1 MLLSG
6 SIRKFDLAS
15 VLQFLAH
22 ELATGILEV
31 RDFDEYGF
39 IYLIDGRVQGISL
52 PMTDDKLGGRLVRAG
67 LLDEQQLSEVL
78 MADTLLSKEEK
89 KAKPLGQR
97 LLDKGYITA
106 DQVRYI
112 MAKQTLDQVFA
123 LAHWR
128 NGMLEFDEPERMPQF
143 TIRITGSVQELLLDA
158 YRRIDE
164 GELMKTRKTVV
175 DNEVCFRCPVEG
187 ECSEAIKRRYL
198 KPDVCLWR
206 RMGAVIDDDYER
218 VQDSQRLYQSPEANE
233 KPTLETAL
241 DSDGSLD
248 LGP

>member
-6 SIRKFDLAS
+6 SIHKFDLAS
-15 VLQFLAH
+15 ILQFLAH
-22 ELATGILEV
+22 EQATGIIEV

-52 PMTDDKLGGRLVRAG
+52 PMTDDKLGNRLVRAG

-78 MADTLLSKEEK
+78 MADTLLSKQEK

-106 DQVRYI
+106 DQVRDI

-123 LAHWR
+123 LAHWQ
-128 NGMLEFDEPERMPQF
+128 NGVFEFDESDKMPEF

-164 GELMKTRKTVV
+164 GELMKTTKTVV
-175 DNEVCFRCPVEG
+175 DNEVCFRCPVESQ
-187 ECSEAIKRRYL
+187 CSDDIKTRYL

-206 RMGAVIDDDYER
+206 RMGAVLDDDYER
-218 VQDSQRLYQSPEANE
+218 VQDSQLLYKSRETNE

-241 DSDGSLD
+241 GSDGSLD
-248 LGP
+248 LDP

>member
-6 SIRKFDLAS
+6 SIRKFKLAS
-15 VLQFLAH
+15 VLQFLAQ
-22 ELATGILEV
+22 EQATGILEV

-39 IYLIDGRVQGISL
+39 IYLVEGRVQGISL
-52 PMTDDKLGGRLVRAG
+52 PMTDEKLGTRLVRAG
-67 LLDEQQLSEVL
+67 LLTEPQLSEVL

-97 LLDKGYITA
+97 LLEKGYITA
-106 DQVRYI
+106 DQVRDI
-112 MAKQTLDQVFA
+112 MLRQTLDQIFA
-123 LAHWR
+123 LAHWQ
-128 NGMLEFDEPERMPQF
+128 NGVFEFDTSDAMPEF

-164 GELMKTRKTVV
+164 GERMKVAKTVV
-175 DNEVCFRCPVEG
+175 DNEVCYRCPVAG
-187 ECSEAIKRRYL
+187 ECTEEIKEKYL

-206 RMGAVIDDDYER
+206 RLGAIIDDDYER
-218 VQDSQRLYQSPEANE
+218 VQDAQRLYKSRDDAE

-241 DSDGSLD
+241 SSDGTIDLD
-248 LGP
+248 S